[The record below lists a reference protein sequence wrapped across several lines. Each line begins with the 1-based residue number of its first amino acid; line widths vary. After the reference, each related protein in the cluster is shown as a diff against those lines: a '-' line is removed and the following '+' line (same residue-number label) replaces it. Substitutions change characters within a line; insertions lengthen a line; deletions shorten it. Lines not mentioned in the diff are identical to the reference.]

1 MGRPVSAERPSRLGP
16 RQSVQS
22 SLDEPAK
29 DPAPMNVTKIVKRV
43 FLNMSGLC
51 FREPMPESVLEDP
64 IIFFWVCG
72 VKEMAAWNF
81 SLNKPETRFLE

>member
-1 MGRPVSAERPSRLGP
+1 
-16 RQSVQS
+16 
-22 SLDEPAK
+22 
-29 DPAPMNVTKIVKRV
+29 MNVTKIVKRV

-72 VKEMAAWNF
+72 VKEMAGAWNF
-81 SLNKPETRFLE
+81 SLNKPETRFLEWALMEYDCVVTERECL